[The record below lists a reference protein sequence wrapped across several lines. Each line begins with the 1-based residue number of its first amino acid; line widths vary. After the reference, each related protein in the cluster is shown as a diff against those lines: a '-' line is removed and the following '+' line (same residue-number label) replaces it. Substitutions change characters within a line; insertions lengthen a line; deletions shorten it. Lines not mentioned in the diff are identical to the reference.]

1 MTTTN
6 PKSEVKHDETPEQ
19 DRYEADRVIQASS
32 PRRRRLTLPLFSL
45 AHTPALNIEVTGQFR
60 RASMPGLSK
69 NDDGMVTLLPCI
81 DLDTGEEGLLLS
93 YTVVE
98 SAITRSADDYV
109 GRSYSIVR
117 GAIAPGKAYYA
128 VEVYELLDG
137 PA

>member
-1 MTTTN
+1 MTTSN
-6 PKSEVKHDETPEQ
+6 PKVEDKQDEFIASAL
-19 DRYEADRVIQASS
+19 DAAAKSSQASS

-45 AHTPALNIEVTGQFR
+45 AHKRELSIKVTGVFR
-60 RASMPGLSK
+60 RAAMPGLSK

-81 DLDTGEEGLLLS
+81 DIETGEEGLLLS

-98 SAITRSADDYV
+98 SAITRSADDYI

-117 GAIAPGKAYYA
+117 GTKAPGKAYYA